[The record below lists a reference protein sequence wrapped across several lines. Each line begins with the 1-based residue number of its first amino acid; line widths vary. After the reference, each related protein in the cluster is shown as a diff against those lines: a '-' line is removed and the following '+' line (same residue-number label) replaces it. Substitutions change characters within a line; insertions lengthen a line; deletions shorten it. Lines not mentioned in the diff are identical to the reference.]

1 MRKDLETE
9 VLFVW
14 CAEHDRQ
21 LEGES
26 PFHNLIEVK

>member
-1 MRKDLETE
+1 LRKQG
-9 VLFVW
+9 LFV